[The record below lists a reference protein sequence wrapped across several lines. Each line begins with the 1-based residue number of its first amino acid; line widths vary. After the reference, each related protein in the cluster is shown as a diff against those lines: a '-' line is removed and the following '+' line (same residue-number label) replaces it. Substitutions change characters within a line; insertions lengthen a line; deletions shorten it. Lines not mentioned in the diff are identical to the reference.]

1 MGMGGPGVGPTAA
14 DLEGVVKFE
23 ALHTEERLDVG
34 RHGPL
39 LSELIGWRAIMR
51 KVGVLGRDPARYG
64 GAGFGNLSAR
74 VGPPSSPL
82 GRRAMLVSGS
92 QTGGQAEAGAGDFC
106 LVERYDPDEN
116 RVWSRGP
123 VPPSSESLTHGA
135 LYDLGPHVRA
145 VLHGHAPAL
154 WRRAVRLGLPRT
166 RPDVAYGTPAMAREV
181 ARLYRESA
189 LAERRILAMGGHEDG
204 VIAFG
209 RSLDEA
215 GQVLVTYLARAW
227 RPGSA

>member
-1 MGMGGPGVGPTAA
+1 MGGPGPRPSSA
-14 DLEGVVKFE
+14 DVEGVVKFE
-23 ALHTEERLDVG
+23 ALHTQQPVDLG
-34 RHGPL
+34 RHGAL
-39 LSELIGWRAIMR
+39 VAELIGWRAIMR
-51 KVGVLGRDPARYG
+51 AAGMLGRDPARYG

-92 QTGGQAEAGAGDFC
+92 QTGGRAEAGAGDFC
-106 LVERYDPDEN
+106 LVERYDPAGN

-154 WRRAVRLGLPRT
+154 WRRAARLGLPCT
-166 RPDVAYGTPAMAREV
+166 RPEVAYGTPAMAREV

-189 LAERRILAMGGHEDG
+189 LSERRILAMGGHQDG

-215 GQVLVTYLARAW
+215 GQVLVTYLARAL
-227 RPGSA
+227 RPDPA